1 MPGKP
6 GKLAR
11 VSVPLPEPPAGIA
24 FVGYVRYSSEM
35 QDADSIVTQKREI
48 TALAQRKG
56 WILAA
61 FYKEPEHS
69 AKYAKYEEVSKR
81 PVFSRV
87 LEDARA
93 GKITGILSIAQ
104 RWGNAGIALDQL
116 RRLGT
121 WWQTV
126 DQDFTINKIIL
137 KRLVQAFITPLI
149 PG

>member
-93 GKITGILSIAQ
+93 GKITGILCYRNNRWSAMPGSPTRPSISYGVLGPGGK
-104 RWGNAGIALDQL
+104 RWTRTSPSI
-116 RRLGT
+116 
-121 WWQTV
+121 
-126 DQDFTINKIIL
+126 K
-137 KRLVQAFITPLI
+137 
-149 PG
+149 